1 MLTLFSLLGSF
12 TDYPVKQNF
21 AMTPMQLS
29 PMALQ
34 QQPAPPRHVNG
45 SVQRSIHGNGHMLDY
60 LENQVR
66 GLDAGP
72 PQAAPHGVQY
82 MLPLQ
87 PQVQPQPVPTAV
99 PYTPGPPSMLSA
111 LDELGV
117 QGVERRV
124 ITLPP
129 IINRVPSFSSGRGD
143 ASRDRGK
150 GGPLLSSQSSG
161 STNRSAGGLPHSSRG
176 YRDGSPPPR
185 RGILRDYNDES
196 DWDNRRGRT
205 PQRESWKRRGA
216 SGRTRGSGSGLR
228 SRSQDLMGELH
239 TRGTRTERSFSPPGR
254 RRESWSSDE
263 DKGRKKWSKGKDW
276 AEKPP
281 SYFSIENQRG
291 HSHSRKNY
299 HQLSVSQTHQFWHTL
314 LYEAVVIL
322 QTSHEECLL
331 FLMVLIL
338 IYGRGCRS
346 F

>member
-34 QQPAPPRHVNG
+34 QQPPPPHRGNG
-45 SVQRSIHGNGHMLDY
+45 SIHHSIHGNGQMLDY

-72 PQAAPHGVQY
+72 QQASPHGVQY

-87 PQVQPQPVPTAV
+87 PQVQPQPVPTPV
-99 PYTPGPPSMLSA
+99 PYTTGPPSMLSA

-129 IINRVPSFSSGRGD
+129 IIKRVPSFSSGRGD
-143 ASRDRGK
+143 AGRDRVK

-161 STNRSAGGLPHSSRG
+161 STNRSARGLPHSSRG

-196 DWDNRRGRT
+196 DLESRRGRT
-205 PQRESWKRRGA
+205 PQRESWKQRGA
-216 SGRTRGSGSGLR
+216 LGRMRGSGSGLR
-228 SRSQDLMGELH
+228 SRSRDLMEELH
-239 TRGTRTERSFSPPGR
+239 TRGTRRERSFSPPR
-254 RRESWSSDE
+254 RRKESWSSDE
-263 DKGRKKWSKGKDW
+263 EKGGKKWSKGKDW
-276 AEKPP
+276 VEKPP
-281 SYFSIENQRG
+281 SYFSIQHQRG
-291 HSHSRKNY
+291 HSNNQKNY
-299 HQLSVSQTHQFWHTL
+299 HQFSVSQTHQF
-314 LYEAVVIL
+314 
-322 QTSHEECLL
+322 
-331 FLMVLIL
+331 
-338 IYGRGCRS
+338 
-346 F
+346 

>member
-21 AMTPMQLS
+21 VMTPMQLS

-34 QQPAPPRHVNG
+34 QHPPPPRHVNG
-45 SVQRSIHGNGHMLDY
+45 SVQRSIHGNGQMLDY

-66 GLDAGP
+66 ELDAGL

-99 PYTPGPPSMLSA
+99 PYTSGPPSMLSA
-111 LDELGV
+111 LDDLGV

-129 IINRVPSFSSGRGD
+129 IIKRVPSFSSGRGD
-143 ASRDRGK
+143 ASRDRVK
-150 GGPLLSSQSSG
+150 GGPLLSSHSSR
-161 STNRSAGGLPHSSRG
+161 STNRSAGGLPHSSHG
-176 YRDGSPPPR
+176 YRDDSPPPR
-185 RGILRDYNDES
+185 RGILRDYNNES
-196 DWDNRRGRT
+196 NWENRQGRT

-228 SRSQDLMGELH
+228 SRSRDLIEEPH
-239 TRGTRTERSFSPPGR
+239 TRGTRRGRSFSPPR
-254 RRESWSSDE
+254 RRQESCSSDE
-263 DKGRKKWSKGKDW
+263 EEGGRKWSKGKDW

-291 HSHSRKNY
+291 HNNNRKNY
-299 HQLSVSQTHQFWHTL
+299 HQFSVSQTHQFWRTL
-314 LYEAVVIL
+314 LYEAMITL
-322 QTSHEECLL
+322 RTSHKECLL
-331 FLMVLIL
+331 GGIEPHLLKEMHDF
-338 IYGRGCRS
+338 